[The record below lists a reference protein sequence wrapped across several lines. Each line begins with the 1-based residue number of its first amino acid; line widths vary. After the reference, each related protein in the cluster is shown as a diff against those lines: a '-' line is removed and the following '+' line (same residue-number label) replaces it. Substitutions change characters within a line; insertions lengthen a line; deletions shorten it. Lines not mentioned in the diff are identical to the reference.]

1 MAVRVGGGQ
10 VRGRVLK
17 VARGSAA
24 RPSSGR
30 VRSALF
36 SMLASRVTGASVLD
50 LYAGTGALGIE
61 ALSRGAAHVDFVEQ
75 GGPECAALRANLES
89 LGFARQARVHRMT
102 VDRALASL
110 TLGLSKGDP
119 SGPYDLVLMDPP
131 YAQDDLATVLEK
143 VEPLVAEGGTIV
155 AEHDRRHALPPT
167 AGGLERVT
175 ERTYGDTVLTI
186 YRRSGGAQ

>member
-17 VARGSAA
+17 VTRGAA
-24 RPSSGR
+24 TRPSSGR

-36 SMLASRVTGASVLD
+36 SMLASRVSGASVLD

-61 ALSRGAAHVDFVEQ
+61 ALSRGAEHVDFVEQ
-75 GGPECAALRANLES
+75 GARECAALQSNLDS
-89 LGFARQARVHRMT
+89 LGYAAQSRVHRMP

-110 TLGLSKGDP
+110 TLSLSKGAL

-131 YAQDDLATVLEK
+131 YAQDALAPLLERI
-143 VEPLVAEGGTIV
+143 EPLLADDGTVV
-155 AEHDRRHALPPT
+155 AEHDRRHTLPAT

-175 ERTYGDTVLTI
+175 ERAYGDTMLSI
-186 YRRSGGAQ
+186 YRRLGGAQ

>member
-36 SMLASRVTGASVLD
+36 SMLASRVSGALVLD
-50 LYAGTGALGIE
+50 LYAGAGALGIE
-61 ALSRGAAHVDFVEQ
+61 ALSRGAAHVDFVEH
-75 GGPECAALRANLES
+75 GTRECAMLQANLDS
-89 LGFARQARVHRMT
+89 LGLAAQARVHRMT

-110 TLGLSKGDP
+110 TLSLSKGAL

-131 YAQDDLATVLEK
+131 YAQDAIVSVLER
-143 VEPLVAEGGTIV
+143 VAPLVADDGTVV
-155 AEHDRRHALPPT
+155 AEHDRRHSLPAT
-167 AGGLERVT
+167 AGMLERVNQ
-175 ERTYGDTVLTI
+175 RAYGDTVLSI
-186 YRRSGGAQ
+186 YRRLGGTQ

>member
-36 SMLASRVTGASVLD
+36 SMLASRVSGASVLD
-50 LYAGTGALGIE
+50 LYAGAGALGIE

-75 GGPECAALRANLES
+75 GSRECDALRANLDS
-89 LGFARQARVHRMT
+89 LGFAAHARVHKMP

-110 TLGLSKGDP
+110 TLSLSKGAL

-131 YAQDDLATVLEK
+131 YAQDALAPLLERVASLVSEDGTV
-143 VEPLVAEGGTIV
+143 V
-155 AEHDRRHALPPT
+155 AEHDRRHTLPAT
-167 AGGLERVT
+167 AGTLERVS
-175 ERTYGDTVLTI
+175 ERAYGDTVLSI
-186 YRRSGGAQ
+186 YRRLGGTQ